1 MVPEQWR
8 IVYKIMAVSQLHPPS
23 ITTSSAQQLFNNMTL
38 LEFTQSYTMPKELGA
53 APNKRKVVVIT
64 RPYCSPDPAELKYEQ
79 YCQQSLMKHKSF
91 RQVTNLLAGHETYA
105 QAYAEFL
112 QTGDIPPSLE
122 EDIFRLQQYQEQ
134 ANADEVHVHLSHTCM
149 YIYMFMSNLTCN
161 VQSNLHCA
169 LFRNCLY
176 SN

>member
-149 YIYMFMSNLTCN
+149 YIYMFMLNLTCN
-161 VQSNLHCA
+161 V
-169 LFRNCLY
+169 
-176 SN
+176 